1 MSQFASIV
9 TKFWQCN
16 LLQKKASTFEGLIA
30 VTFKKGVIIQ
40 LYQFYGQILIHSKVS
55 ALFRVSH
62 FPPNYASFFC
72 KIYNNS
78 VLLRRQE
85 LSENTDLAINVG
97 HYYYLKLVSAIF
109 YQIFIFSS
117 PNNSPPKTMTSVFYF
132 I

>member
-1 MSQFASIV
+1 MSQFARIV

-16 LLQKKASTFEGLIA
+16 LFQKKASTFEGLIA

-40 LYQFYGQILIHSKVS
+40 LYQFYGQILIHSKV
-55 ALFRVSH
+55 LFSECH
-62 FPPNYASFFC
+62 IFPPTMLVFFC